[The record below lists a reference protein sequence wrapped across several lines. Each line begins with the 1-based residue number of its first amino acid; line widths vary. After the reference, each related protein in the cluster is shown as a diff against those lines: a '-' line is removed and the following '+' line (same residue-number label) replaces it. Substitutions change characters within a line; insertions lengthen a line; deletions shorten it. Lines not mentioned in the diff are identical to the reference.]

1 MSQMSVGLFN
11 NTKHWQERAEEARV
25 HAEQLTDPEAKRMM
39 LEIAE
44 SYQRFVKRAQE
55 RQLSAGPAE
64 KSKQRNKGGRG
75 ANAQAA
81 SARPGGPMPVG
92 LLNSVM
98 HWRERAEG
106 ARVYAEQL
114 TDIEAERVMF
124 GIAETYKSLAKR
136 AEGRQLSAGSSETQM
151 SGQIGVRQRLS
162 PDARTKLAGAS
173 ELNNHADRPAAK

>member
-106 ARVYAEQL
+106 ARVYAEYPL
-114 TDIEAERVMF
+114 
-124 GIAETYKSLAKR
+124 
-136 AEGRQLSAGSSETQM
+136 
-151 SGQIGVRQRLS
+151 
-162 PDARTKLAGAS
+162 
-173 ELNNHADRPAAK
+173 H